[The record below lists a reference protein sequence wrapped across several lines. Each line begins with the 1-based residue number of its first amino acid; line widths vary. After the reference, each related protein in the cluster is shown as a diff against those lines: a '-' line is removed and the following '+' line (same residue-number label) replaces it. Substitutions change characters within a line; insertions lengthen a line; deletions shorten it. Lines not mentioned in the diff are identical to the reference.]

1 MISQDVLKPLR
12 KEGDGFADASGETE
26 MFESDPAILKKD
38 LELKQKM
45 VLSEF
50 GTMSF
55 PG

>member
-1 MISQDVLKPLR
+1 
-12 KEGDGFADASGETE
+12 

-50 GTMSF
+50 GTMCF
-55 PG
+55 TG